1 MNCRHSP
8 AGSGYPNS
16 GLLRQNAD
24 TSGRSAPR
32 PQPYPLYQ
40 GQGPSSQQ
48 QVFWLLEVVAPFIY
62 VNLICF
68 KNETHSLD

>member
-48 QVFWLLEVVAPFIY
+48 QMVMRRDTDMYHQSSSKP
-62 VNLICF
+62 
-68 KNETHSLD
+68 S